1 MEDWARHSALALAR
15 AIQDKKVSSSD
26 LLEYFID
33 RYERLNPGIG
43 AIVAT
48 NLDEARRRAAAADEA
63 LARGESFGPL
73 HGLPMT
79 LKDNLEIIGMPT
91 TYGSPLF
98 AKHVPEENAD
108 VVQSVLDAG
117 AVVFGKTN
125 LPLFGMDTQ
134 SFNDVYGQTNN
145 PWDTSRTPG
154 GSSGGAAAALA
165 AGLTGL
171 EIGNDIGGSIRLPA
185 HFCGIYGHKPSYDI
199 VSMHGAHKPMNLVRT
214 GFPVDLDLAV
224 NGPLARSA
232 EDLMLAMNIIVGAP
246 SYQRKAIQIS
256 LPEPRQN
263 ALSDFKVG
271 VWMDDPLFPPDDD
284 VGAVLGDFIDRLAR
298 AGVTLV
304 DRRPDI
310 DLKRSH
316 ELRNALETA
325 TLSHLQP
332 KEVYQQAVNARELD
346 DDSIGPWART
356 MTMQHR
362 DWMLLD
368 MERSV
373 MRQKWDDYFNDVDV
387 MLCPVTRI
395 PAHPHDH
402 TPIVKRTVQFN
413 GDTLKYWD
421 VMGPWNSLSLVS
433 YLPATVAPAGF
444 TRGGLPV
451 GIQIVGPYLEDLTPI
466 QLAINLEKEIIGPYQ
481 LPPGFDR

>member
-1 MEDWARHSALALAR
+1 MSEWAGSSALALAR
-15 AIQDKKVSSSD
+15 AIQDKTISSSE
-26 LLEYFID
+26 LLEYFIE
-33 RYERLNPGIG
+33 RYERLNPEIN

-48 NLDEARRRAAAADEA
+48 NLDQALKAAADADEA
-63 LARGESFGPL
+63 LARGEILGPL

-79 LKDNLEIIGMPT
+79 LKDNLQIIGMPT
-91 TYGSPLF
+91 TYGSEILAEYMPDR
-98 AKHVPEENAD
+98 NAD

-134 SFNDVYGQTNN
+134 SFNAVYGQTNN

-165 AGLTGL
+165 AGLTAL

-185 HFCGIYGHKPSYDI
+185 HFCGIYGHKPSYNI
-199 VSMHGAHKPMNLVRT
+199 VSMHGPRRPLSPVMT

-232 EDLMLAMNIIVGAP
+232 EDLMLAMDVIVGAP
-246 SYQRKAIQIS
+246 AYQRKAIRID
-256 LPEPRQN
+256 LPEPRRST
-263 ALSDFKVG
+263 LSEFKVG

-284 VGAVLGDFIDRLAR
+284 VSAVLGDFIDRLVK
-298 AGVTLV
+298 AGVRLL
-304 DRRPDI
+304 DRKPDI

-316 ELRNALETA
+316 DLRNALETA
-325 TLSHLQP
+325 TLCHELP
-332 KEVYQQAVNARELD
+332 GEIWERAVKDRDAD
-346 DDSIGPWART
+346 DRKSRAWARN
-356 MTMQHR
+356 MTMRHR
-362 DWMLLD
+362 DWNLLNA
-368 MERSV
+368 ERSV
-373 MRQKWDDYFNDVDV
+373 IRQKWDDYFDDVDV
-387 MLCPVTRI
+387 MLCPVARI

-402 TPIVKRTVQFN
+402 TPIPERNVRFN
-413 GDTLKYWD
+413 DETLEYWP
-421 VMGPWNSLSLVS
+421 VIGPWNSLSLLA

-444 TRGGLPV
+444 TPSGLPV

-466 QLAINLEKEIIGPYQ
+466 RFAVELERGVIGPYQ
-481 LPPGFDR
+481 LPPAFQ